1 VAFYDHL
8 VLFIGVD
15 LAWNEA
21 KPKETGLVVLEES
34 GRVRAADWRL
44 GIAAVAD
51 WIEEHAEDETLV
63 FIDAPLVV
71 TNPAGTQRTCEWHV
85 GKCYGSAKVSAN
97 STHIGQERLGGVTL
111 RKELE
116 RRGFR
121 YDDGL
126 DGPPKEGRVVSE
138 CYPYTTIV
146 GSAELDYNVRPRY
159 KRRPKEMSVREFR
172 PIRARECDE
181 LIRRVAGLAA
191 AVPPLDLRSHEHTR
205 LLLDVPSPVK
215 DATAYKHREDLLDA
229 ALAAWT
235 AALWW
240 NKGLDGCQVLG
251 DEPDVERPAA
261 TIIAPAKPEQLIAQ
275 RVTAAAVRER
285 DARLAARAAARA

>member
-1 VAFYDHL
+1 

-15 LAWNEA
+15 LAWKEA
-21 KPKETGLVVLEES
+21 EPKQTGLVALEES
-34 GRVRAADWRL
+34 GRIRTADWRL
-44 GIAAVAD
+44 GIDAVAH
-51 WIEEHAEDETLV
+51 WVEEQAEADTLV
-63 FIDAPLVV
+63 FVDAPLVV
-71 TNPAGTQRTCEWHV
+71 TNPAGTQRLCEWHA
-85 GKCYGSAKVSAN
+85 GKCYGRAKVSAN
-97 STHIGQERLGGVTL
+97 STNLATAQLGGVAL
-111 RKELE
+111 RRELE

-126 DGPPKEGRVVSE
+126 DGPPIAGRVVSE
-138 CYPYTTIV
+138 CYPHTTIV
-146 GSAELDYNVRPRY
+146 GSAELGYDERPRY
-159 KRRPKEMSVREFR
+159 KRRPTKMSVKEFR

-191 AVPPLDLRSHEHTR
+191 AAPPLDLRSHQHTR

-229 ALAAWT
+229 SLAAWT

-240 NKGLDGCQVLG
+240 SKGLDGCQVLG

-261 TIIAPAKPEQLIAQ
+261 TIITPAKPEQRIAE
-275 RVTAAAVRER
+275 RVTADAVRER
-285 DARLAARAAARA
+285 AARLAARAAAHA